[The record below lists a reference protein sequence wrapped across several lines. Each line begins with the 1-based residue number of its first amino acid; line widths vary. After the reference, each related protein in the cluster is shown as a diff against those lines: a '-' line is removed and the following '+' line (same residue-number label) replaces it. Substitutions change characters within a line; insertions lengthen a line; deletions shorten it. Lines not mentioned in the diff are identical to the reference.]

1 MLYLRSGSFVGDE
14 AHGLAADLRSACAAG
29 MHVLAIHEND
39 PAQGGCA
46 FSHFL
51 TTTPEDLVEGGLYTS
66 LAVALHAAPHREISI
81 ALAAKA
87 LGASKRKGVRLAAA
101 GRLSAAAAKTASML
115 ASSMRASR
123 EQGSVRGSTSASRSS
138 VRRSSRASDGEQE
151 AEDTAPGGSLLHL
164 ALAARH
170 SATRVVSRGRAEP
183 GSAAAAAHGVHAME
197 EGVRTTKFRARLR

>member
-1 MLYLRSGSFVGDE
+1 MLYLRSGTFVGDE
-14 AHGLAADLRSACAAG
+14 AHGLAADLRSARAAG
-29 MHVLAIHEND
+29 LHVLAIHEND

-51 TTTPEDLVEGGLYTS
+51 TTTPEDLVESGLYTS

-138 VRRSSRASDGEQE
+138 VRRSSRASDGEE

-170 SATRVVSRGRAEP
+170 SATRVVSRGRAES

-197 EGVRTTKFRARLR
+197 EGVRGRRSLERD